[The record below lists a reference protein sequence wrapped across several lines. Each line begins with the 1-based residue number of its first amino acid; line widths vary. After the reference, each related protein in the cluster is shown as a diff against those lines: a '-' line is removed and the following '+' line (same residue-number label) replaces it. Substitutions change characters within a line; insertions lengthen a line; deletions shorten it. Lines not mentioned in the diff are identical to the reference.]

1 MLDRKNFKILKVLG
15 KGAFGEVYHVEKLD
29 TGEEFAMKK
38 LNKLKMMSQN
48 IIKYAMTER
57 NVLSIM
63 NHPFIVKLNFAF

>member
-1 MLDRKNFKILKVLG
+1 
-15 KGAFGEVYHVEKLD
+15 VYHVEKID

-38 LNKLKMMSQN
+38 LNKVKMMSQN

-63 NHPFIVKLNFAF
+63 NHPFIVKLNCAF

>member
-1 MLDRKNFKILKVLG
+1 MKVIG
-15 KGAFGEVYHVEKLD
+15 KGAFGEVYHVIKND
-29 TGEEFAMKK
+29 TQEEFAMKK

>member
-1 MLDRKNFKILKVLG
+1 MDKSNFKINKILG
-15 KGAFGEVYHVEKLD
+15 KGAFGEVYHVIKND